1 MSKGYIEV
9 TPPLGLA
16 PGCENRRTDPAPSWL
31 QHSEEYVLPQGMRDG
46 PVPHCMLQIGKF
58 TPLPPPPQHLPC
70 SLGQLGS
77 ADPGGMGIGKPV
89 GKDAG
94 G

>member
-9 TPPLGLA
+9 TPPFGLA
-16 PGCENRRTDPAPSWL
+16 PRCENRRADHAPSWL
-31 QHSEEYVLPQGMRDG
+31 QHSEEYVLPQGMRDD
-46 PVPHCMLQIGKF
+46 PAPHCMLQIGEF
-58 TPLPPPPQHLPC
+58 TPLPRPPQQLTC

-77 ADPGGMGIGKPV
+77 AGPGGMGIGKPV
-89 GKDAG
+89 RKDAG